1 MKSPRFNIKVVRLES
16 PLVLPKITKSRSPNN
31 AKATESNESSDSQDK
46 NTLVNILLNKQRDS
60 QFRRDSEKLILPRA
74 TNDDN

>member
-31 AKATESNESSDSQDK
+31 AKATESNESSDS
-46 NTLVNILLNKQRDS
+46 
-60 QFRRDSEKLILPRA
+60 
-74 TNDDN
+74 